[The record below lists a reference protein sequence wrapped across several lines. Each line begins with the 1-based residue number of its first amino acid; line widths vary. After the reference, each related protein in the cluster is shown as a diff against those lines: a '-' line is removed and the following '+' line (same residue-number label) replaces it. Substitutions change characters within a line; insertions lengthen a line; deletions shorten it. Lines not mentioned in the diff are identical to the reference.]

1 MNYLEIISNYKVLP
15 KIFNGLSCMY
25 NGKIYQI
32 MNFKNFETKNTQSR
46 IEKIQ
51 DSKKF

>member
-1 MNYLEIISNYKVLP
+1 
-15 KIFNGLSCMY
+15 
-25 NGKIYQI
+25 

-51 DSKKF
+51 DSKKILIEEIENSKSENRKNEIGFF